1 MNILVTGG
9 AGYIGSVTT
18 KLLLEKGHDVVVF
31 DNLEY
36 GYRAAV
42 GDTPL
47 IKGDLRSRDQV
58 SAVFDQH
65 QFDAVIHFAAYTSV
79 SESVKNPSKYYRNN
93 VFGSLNLIDQSV
105 EAGVDKIV
113 FSSTSAV
120 YGEPD
125 YLPVDEKHPTR
136 PESPY
141 GESKLVVE
149 RILKWQDKAHN
160 LKSVALRYFNV
171 AGAWPDGSIGDGKEP
186 STLLITNAVKGS
198 LGQREFKLTCPEV
211 DTPDGTPIRDYIH
224 VLDLARAHLLAL
236 DYLNERGRS
245 EIINLGTG
253 KGYSVKEVIDAVKE
267 VTGVEFKA
275 GRAEPREG
283 EEAQKY
289 ASLEKAKKLLGW
301 EPELGLEEMIES
313 AWKWHKNNPEGYK
326 KL

>member
-1 MNILVTGG
+1 MKILVTGG

-18 KLLLEKGHDVVVF
+18 KLLLEKGCDVVVF
-31 DNLEY
+31 DSLEY
-36 GYRAAV
+36 GHQEAV
-42 GDTPL
+42 GDAFL
-47 IKGDLRSRDQV
+47 VVGDLQSRKAV
-58 SAVFDQH
+58 SALFESNS
-65 QFDAVIHFAAYTSV
+65 FDAVIHFAAYTSV

-93 VFGSLNLIDQSV
+93 VFGSLNLID
-105 EAGVDKIV
+105 EAIASRVKKIV

-125 YLPVDEKHPTR
+125 YLPVDEEHPTR

-149 RILKWQDKAHN
+149 RLLQWQDKARR
-160 LKSVALRYFNV
+160 LKSVSLRYFNV
-171 AGAWPDGSIGDGKEP
+171 AGAWPDGSIGDAKEP

-198 LGQREFKLTCPEV
+198 LGQRPFKLTCPEV
-211 DTPDGTPIRDYIH
+211 DTPDETPIRDYIH

-236 DYLNERGRS
+236 DYLDEGGDTQ
-245 EIINLGTG
+245 IINLGTG

-289 ASLEKAKKLLGW
+289 ASLEKAKQLLGW
-301 EPELGLEEMIES
+301 EPELGLEDMIRS
-313 AWKWHKNNPEGYK
+313 AWKWHKSNPSGYAS
-326 KL
+326 